1 MENNNKAHSQ
11 HSEQVDVSMDKYER
25 LRFCSPFSNH
35 GKTKIQ
41 AHSQHVGQV
50 GVSMDKYERLRFWSP
65 FSNHKKTTIQAHSQ
79 HSDWHG
85 CTNLNWWRITINKVG
100 TSLPDSYLQIVQICF
115 NTTGTNNDHTF
126 LEQLIDPCS
135 KDVYMQAEFS
145 IANILRFSTL
155 GEIIDTTL
163 EKL

>member
-1 MENNNKAHSQ
+1 MLEISGKFRMENNNKAHSQ

-50 GVSMDKYERLRFWSP
+50 GVSMD
-65 FSNHKKTTIQAHSQ
+65 N
-79 HSDWHG
+79 DWHG